1 MRQTLPEIGKWTV
14 VIGGLGLA
22 GCGAS
27 PSTSSAPESV
37 EPSGDRPLVVA
48 TNGVICDL
56 VQQIAADTLDLTCLL
71 EAGQDPHV
79 YRPTPSDRRAIEE
92 ADLVLYD
99 GYNYAPGV
107 IQMVTSANT
116 AGARVAVYE
125 VAVPEPLLAAA
136 HDHSHGDDDH
146 GQDDHGHGKE
156 EDHGHD
162 DPGHDDPGHDDPGH
176 GEAEQGHAD
185 HGHGDADALVPDPH
199 IYQSAVNSAAI
210 AELIGAELVTL
221 NPTEADRYQTRT
233 AELSGQFLTLDDW
246 IREQVATVPE
256 GNRQLV
262 TTHDAFRYFADAY
275 GFEFAG
281 ALSGLSTQEQPTAA
295 RLTALVDQIKV
306 AQVPAIFAESATN
319 PQVIQTVA
327 QEAGVTV
334 PDQVLYVAGPG
345 ETGSSSDTLQA
356 MLVSNTC
363 VIVTGLGGTCDPAS
377 APY

>member
-1 MRQTLPEIGKWTV
+1 MRQTLQKIGKWMV
-14 VIGGLGLA
+14 VIGGLGLGLA

-27 PSTSSAPESV
+27 TSTPSASESV
-37 EPSGDRPLVVA
+37 EPDGDRPLVVA

-116 AGARVAVYE
+116 AGSRVPIYE

-136 HDHSHGDDDH
+136 HDHDHGHDDH
-146 GQDDHGHGKE
+146 GHDDHGHDDHGHDDHGHDDHGHDDHGHDDHGHGE
-156 EDHGHD
+156 T
-162 DPGHDDPGHDDPGH
+162 
-176 GEAEQGHAD
+176 
-185 HGHGDADALVPDPH
+185 DALVPDPH
-199 IYQSAVNSAAI
+199 VYQSAVHSAAI
-210 AELIGAELVTL
+210 AEAIGTELATL

-233 AELSGQFLTLDDW
+233 AKLSGQFLALDDW

-275 GFEFAG
+275 GFEVAG

-295 RLTALVDQIKV
+295 RLTALVEQVKA

-327 QEAGVTV
+327 QEAGVMV

-345 ETGSSSDTLQA
+345 ETGSTGETLQA

-363 VIVTGLGGTCDPAS
+363 VIVVGLGGTCDPAS
-377 APY
+377 APD